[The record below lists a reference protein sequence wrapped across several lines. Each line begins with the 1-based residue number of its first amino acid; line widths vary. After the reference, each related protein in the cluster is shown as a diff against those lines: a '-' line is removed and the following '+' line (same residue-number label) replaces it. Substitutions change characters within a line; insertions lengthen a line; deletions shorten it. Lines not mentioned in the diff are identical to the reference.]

1 MSPQIPT
8 PVAITSIAAPQDQ
21 HLLTQW
27 ETHLLPLQQS
37 RRITPWSHT
46 RILPGMNRREE
57 LTRHVD
63 QADIIVFLL
72 SADFF
77 AHAECYQLMEL
88 VLAQPQRVRPC
99 IIPLLLRPV
108 SWRAT
113 PLGELAC
120 LPANG
125 RPVTRWGDR
134 DEAFE
139 DCVDSLVQMLTTMA
153 PPRRSAPT
161 TPTDQRTPG
170 RHSSCFIS
178 YADADEALAQ
188 RLYADLKARGVECWF
203 APHDMKIGA
212 RIRPTIEQA
221 IHQQEKLLLLL
232 SEHSIGSSWV
242 KDEVEAALERE
253 RVEGC
258 EMLFPLRLDESVLRP
273 TAPAWAA
280 HLRRQI
286 NIGDFTNWADPRVYQ
301 RALERLMRDLE
312 QTDEAGER
320 GHQR

>member
-1 MSPQIPT
+1 MSPHMPT
-8 PVAITSIAAPQDQ
+8 PVALTSIASPQDQ
-21 HLLTQW
+21 HLLMQW

-37 RRITPWSHT
+37 RRITAWSHT
-46 RILPGMNRREE
+46 RISPGMNRREE
-57 LTRHVD
+57 LIKHVA
-63 QADIIVFLL
+63 QADITVFLL

-77 AHAECYQLMEL
+77 AHSECYQLMERAL
-88 VLAQPQRVRPC
+88 EQSQRGRSR

-139 DCVDSLVQMLTTMA
+139 DCVDSLLPMLTTIA
-153 PPRRSAPT
+153 TPRRGEST
-161 TPTDQRTPG
+161 MPTDQRASG

-178 YADADEALAQ
+178 YANADQALAQ
-188 RLYADLKARGVECWF
+188 RLYTDLKARGVECWF
-203 APHDMKIGA
+203 APHDMRFGA
-212 RIRPTIEQA
+212 RIRPTIDRA
-221 IHQQEKLLLLL
+221 IHQQEKLLILL
-232 SEHSIGSSWV
+232 SEHSIGSFWV
-242 KDEVEAALERE
+242 EDEVEAALERE

-258 EMLFPLRLDESVLRP
+258 EMLFPLRLDESVLRS

-280 HLRRQI
+280 RLRRQV
-286 NIGDFTNWADPRVYQ
+286 NIGDFTGWIDSQVYQ
-301 RALERLMRDLE
+301 QAFERLMHDLE
-312 QTDEAGER
+312 HTDDAGEH